1 MKVLQIFNEIYNLI
15 KKKSYKVNNKNINQ
29 IVKYKIVNII
39 VITIILM
46 NNLKNKSILIIFKII
61 TVKITI

>member
-39 VITIILM
+39 VIIIILM

>member
-46 NNLKNKSILIIFKII
+46 NSLKNKF
-61 TVKITI
+61 